1 MAHDFAR
8 NKSRQNRQRKAKKKT
23 VSWFNLRTL
32 FSLLAITGFGWG
44 LYHLSQA
51 RQTKTG
57 AAAISQSKEQN
68 AEPGQKRP
76 RTKNSAKEAEQNAG
90 YSYTFYEKLKE
101 SQAYDPSEVVDIRP
115 AKGEKAKTP
124 EKKTDPLAT
133 PNLVTPNAMQILSPA
148 SRSDGLS
155 PSNRPR
161 PNTGPVPAPVFSSP
175 SNALSPTLSPS
186 HTSVT
191 PVTRPRPPSTTA
203 AQTAPRTPAAS
214 TKTYLLQAGSFNSFT
229 EANNQRARMI
239 MNGIRGPRI
248 TTLTLPNG
256 KISHHI
262 EVGPFSSPQELE
274 QTRQRL
280 AALKFNS
287 FARPAE

>member
-124 EKKTDPLAT
+124 EKKPGPLAT

-161 PNTGPVPAPVFSSP
+161 PDTGRLSPAGVSSP
-175 SNALSPTLSPS
+175 VLSPAQSP
-186 HTSVT
+186 VT
-191 PVTRPRPPSTTA
+191 PITRPRPSVLP
-203 AQTAPRTPAAS
+203 
-214 TKTYLLQAGSFNSFT
+214 TKTATQSNKKYLLQAGSFNSFT

-262 EVGPFSSPQELE
+262 ELGPFSSPQELE

>member
-8 NKSRQNRQRKAKKKT
+8 NKSRPNRQRIAKKKT
-23 VSWFNLRTL
+23 ASWFNLRTL
-32 FSLLAITGFGWG
+32 LSLLLVAGFGWG

-51 RQTKTG
+51 RLTKTG
-57 AAAISQSKEQN
+57 AASISQNKEPKPSKP
-68 AEPGQKRP
+68 AQKHP
-76 RTKNSAKEAEQNAG
+76 RAKEVEQNAG

-101 SQAYDPSEVVDIRP
+101 SQAYDPDEVVDIRP

-124 EKKTDPLAT
+124 EKKTDPLVT
-133 PNLVTPNAMQILSPA
+133 PSLVTPNAIQTLSPA

-161 PNTGPVPAPVFSSP
+161 PNTSPVPAPVFSSP

-186 HTSVT
+186 RTSVT
-191 PVTRPRPPSTTA
+191 PVTRPRAPSTTA
-203 AQTAPRTPAAS
+203 AQTASRTPAAS

-239 MNGIRGPRI
+239 MNGVRGPRV

-256 KISHHI
+256 KISHRI

-280 AALKFNS
+280 AALKVKS
-287 FARPAE
+287 FIQPVE

>member
-23 VSWFNLRTL
+23 VPWFNLRTL
-32 FSLLAITGFGWG
+32 LSLLLVAGFGWG

-51 RQTKTG
+51 RLTKTG
-57 AAAISQSKEQN
+57 AAAISQNKAQN
-68 AEPGQKRP
+68 TEPGQKRP

-124 EKKTDPLAT
+124 EKKPDPLAT
-133 PNLVTPNAMQILSPA
+133 PNLVIPNLVTPNAMQILSPT
-148 SRSDGLS
+148 SRPDGLP
-155 PSNRPR
+155 PSHRPR
-161 PNTGPVPAPVFSSP
+161 PDTSPLSPAGASSP
-175 SNALSPTLSPS
+175 ALSPAQSP
-186 HTSVT
+186 VT
-191 PVTRPRPPSTTA
+191 PITRPRPSTSPSQTA
-203 AQTAPRTPAAS
+203 AQS
-214 TKTYLLQAGSFNSFT
+214 NKKYLLQAGAFNNFA

-239 MNGIRGPRI
+239 MNGVRGPRI
-248 TTLTLPNG
+248 TTLTLANG
-256 KISHHI
+256 KVSHHI
-262 EVGPFSSPQELE
+262 EIGPFSSPQELE

-280 AALKFNS
+280 AALKINS

>member
-8 NKSRQNRQRKAKKKT
+8 NKSRQNRQRKTKKKT
-23 VSWFNLRTL
+23 VPWFNLRTL
-32 FSLLAITGFGWG
+32 LSLLLVAGFGWG

-51 RQTKTG
+51 RLTKTG

-68 AEPGQKRP
+68 AEPGQKSP

-124 EKKTDPLAT
+124 EKKPDPLAT
-133 PNLVTPNAMQILSPA
+133 PNLVTPNAMQILSPT
-148 SRSDGLS
+148 SRPDGLP
-155 PSNRPR
+155 PSHRPR
-161 PNTGPVPAPVFSSP
+161 PDTGPLSPAGASSP
-175 SNALSPTLSPS
+175 ALSPAQSP
-186 HTSVT
+186 VT
-191 PVTRPRPPSTTA
+191 PITRPRPSTSPSQTA
-203 AQTAPRTPAAS
+203 AQS
-214 TKTYLLQAGSFNSFT
+214 NKKYLLQAGAFNNFA

-239 MNGIRGPRI
+239 MNGVRGPRI

-256 KISHHI
+256 KVRHHI

-280 AALKFNS
+280 AALKINS